1 MNFNRLRPYATV
13 TMMLVLALLAATGL
27 LLYLAPQGQGSRL
40 WSYLGMSKHQYMD
53 IHLYLG
59 LLVALLALL
68 HGYVNFKPLSHYLA
82 FKQET
87 KIWAHP
93 FLWAVLIVITVV
105 ALALFV

>member
-1 MNFNRLRPYATV
+1 MNFNRLRPYGTV

-40 WSYLGMSKHQYMD
+40 WSYLGMSKHQYKD

-59 LLVALLALL
+59 LLVTLLALL
-68 HGYVNFKPLSHYLA
+68 HSYINFKPLSHYLA

-93 FLWAVLIVITVV
+93 FLWAVLIVIVV
-105 ALALFV
+105 VMLALFV